1 MQLPFATLDVFTST
15 RLEGNPL
22 AVVSVP
28 ASRRAELTQA
38 KKQKIAQEFNL
49 SETVFMH
56 QPAKKGDDA
65 GDGVGRGEDKDAS
78 QVEIDIFTTESEL
91 PFAGH
96 PTIGSAVLARFHWY
110 PAVDTLLTKSG
121 PIHLDV
127 SSSSGKDKKGQ
138 PQSARARISHDV
150 RLHQKTLADVIPPG
164 QHDSYPG
171 LSHHLPAVRAAELAA
186 PVFSIVRGMTFV
198 LVCVPSLELLGQLD
212 PGLRL
217 DFDNLPGGPL
227 LDADRQPPAGF
238 VARYYYYTGPGSN
251 SYVRK
256 MRTRMLELGAE
267 DPATGSAASALA
279 AYLAVAVNQTA
290 TAKFEITQGVEMGR
304 RSVIRVETRSDVQ
317 QREAAPAVDD
327 GKEGAQVELREVWL
341 GGEAVVVQYGT
352 LVVD

>member
-28 ASRRAELTQA
+28 ASRKAELTQA

-56 QPAKKGDDA
+56 QPPPSQKKD
-65 GDGVGRGEDKDAS
+65 GDGGEEKENKDAS
-78 QVEIDIFTTESEL
+78 QVQIDIFTTESEL

-127 SSSSGKDKKGQ
+127 ASSSSSSSSGKDKSQGQ
-138 PQSARARISHDV
+138 GQSVRARISHDV
-150 RLHQKTLADVIPPG
+150 RLHQKTLADVIPADRHG
-164 QHDSYPG
+164 SYPG

-186 PVFSIVRGMTFV
+186 PVFSIVRGMTFA
-198 LVCVPSLELLGQLD
+198 LVQLPSLDLLGGLD
-212 PGLRL
+212 RGLRL

-227 LDADRQPPAGF
+227 LDEDRHPAGF
-238 VARYYYYTGPGSN
+238 VARYYYVDQGNDDG
-251 SYVRK
+251 VRK
-256 MRTRMLELGAE
+256 LRTRMMELGFE

-279 AYLAVAVNQTA
+279 AYLAVAGRSEHA
-290 TAKFEITQGVEMGR
+290 RFEITQGVEMGR
-304 RSVIRVETRSDVQ
+304 RSVIQVETRADVQ
-317 QREAAPAVDD
+317 QQAAAD
-327 GKEGAQVELREVWL
+327 GKKKEGEVQLRELWL

>member
-1 MQLPFATLDVFTST
+1 MQLPFATLDVFTNT

-56 QPAKKGDDA
+56 QPAKK
-65 GDGVGRGEDKDAS
+65 DGGNDGECEEDKDAS

-110 PAVDTLLTKSG
+110 PTVDTLLTKSG
-121 PIHLDV
+121 PIHLDFA
-127 SSSSGKDKKGQ
+127 SSSSSSAGKDKDKGQ
-138 PQSARARISHDV
+138 PQSARARISHD
-150 RLHQKTLADVIPPG
+150 KLADVIPAD
-164 QHDSYPG
+164 QYETYPG
-171 LSHHLPAVRAAELAA
+171 LSHHLPAVRAFELAA

-198 LVCVPSLELLGQLD
+198 LVHVPSRELLGQLD
-212 PGLRL
+212 PKLRL

-227 LDADRQPPAGF
+227 LDEDRQPAGF

-256 MRTRMLELGAE
+256 MRTRMLELGVE
-267 DPATGSAASALA
+267 DPATGSAASALS
-279 AYLAVAVNQTA
+279 AYLAVAINKTE

-317 QREAAPAVDD
+317 QQKAAAVDD
-327 GKEGAQVELREVWL
+327 GEEGVQVELREVWL